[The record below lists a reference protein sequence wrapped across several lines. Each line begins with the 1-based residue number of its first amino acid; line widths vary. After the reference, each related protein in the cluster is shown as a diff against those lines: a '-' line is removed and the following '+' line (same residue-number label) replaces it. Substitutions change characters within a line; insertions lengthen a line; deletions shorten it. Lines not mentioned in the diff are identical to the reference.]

1 MPVTF
6 RWHSA
11 IAATAVSLATLPAL
25 HAAPAATPAA
35 PPVAAPAAKAAE
47 DSPAAAINSPLDA
60 PLFYQLLIGELEL
73 RAGEAG
79 TAFEVVLDAARRTG
93 DAALY
98 RRAVDIAL
106 QARAGDLALAA
117 TQGWRKAIPDS
128 MDALRLQLQILS
140 ALNKLGEAAEPLRTL
155 LRLTSEAERPGL
167 IAALPRFLQRA
178 NDRAVTAALLEEV
191 LTPYLANK
199 ATVVPARVALG
210 RGWLAAGSSERALA
224 LAVQAQRDDP
234 TAPGPVLLAMELM
247 ASQPAAETLVTAH
260 LQQPKADPAMRLAYV
275 RVLTSSQRY
284 ADAVRQLEVVTR
296 EQPEL
301 APPFL
306 SLGALHL
313 ELKQAKQGEAALLRY
328 VALAQARAST
338 ATGAAGAAGATA
350 AGAASGAAS
359 AAEGEDEEDGAT
371 PDEQGLVQ
379 AWLMLAQ
386 AAEQRADYK
395 AAESWLAR
403 IDDPKRALEVQSRR
417 ASLLARQ
424 GRLEEA
430 RVLIRN
436 APESDPGDARAKLIA
451 EASLLRD
458 VKRWQDAYDV
468 LATANQRFADDS
480 DLLYEQA
487 MMAEK
492 LNRLDDM
499 ERMLRRVIALKP
511 ESAHAHNALGY
522 SLVDR
527 SQRLAE
533 ARALIQRALELA
545 PGDPFIT
552 DSLGWAEFR
561 LGNAEEALRL
571 LRKAYAARPDP
582 EIAAHLG
589 EVLWSVGQR
598 DEARRVWRDARTR
611 DAANDVL
618 RETLSRLKADL

>member
-1 MPVTF
+1 MHVTF
-6 RWHSA
+6 RWRRA
-11 IAATAVSLATLPAL
+11 IVATAVSLATLPAL
-25 HAAPAATPAA
+25 HAADAVTPAVSPPTTPVATPVATAA
-35 PPVAAPAAKAAE
+35 EAAPAAVV
-47 DSPAAAINSPLDA
+47 NSPLDA
-60 PLFYQLLIGELEL
+60 PLFYQLLIGEMEL
-73 RAGEAG
+73 RAGEPG

-93 DAALY
+93 DGALY

-106 QARAGDLALAA
+106 QARAGDMALAA
-117 TQGWRKAIPDS
+117 TQTWRKAIPDS
-128 MDALRLQLQILS
+128 MDALRLQLQILA

-155 LRLTSEAERPGL
+155 LRLTPEAERPAL

-178 NDRAVTAALLEEV
+178 NDRAQTAALLEEV

-199 ATVVPARVALG
+199 ATAVPARVALG

-224 LAVQAQRDDP
+224 LAVQAQNDDP
-234 TAPGPVLLAMELM
+234 AAPGPVLLAMELM
-247 ASQPAAETLVTAH
+247 ASQPAAEALVTAH
-260 LQQPKADPAMRLAYV
+260 LQQPKVDPAMRLAYV
-275 RVLTSSQRY
+275 RVLTGSQRY
-284 ADAVRQLEVVTR
+284 ADAVRQLEVITR
-296 EQPEL
+296 EQPDL

-313 ELKQAKQGEAALLRY
+313 ELKQSKQGEAALLRY
-328 VALAQARAST
+328 VALVQAQAPA
-338 ATGAAGAAGATA
+338 AANAPAGGAAATD
-350 AGAASGAAS
+350 GDD
-359 AAEGEDEEDGAT
+359 EEEDGTSPA
-371 PDEQGLVQ
+371 EQGLVQ

-386 AAEQRADYK
+386 AAEQRSDYK

-424 GRLEEA
+424 GKLAEA
-430 RVLIRN
+430 RALIQG
-436 APESDPGDARAKLIA
+436 APESEPGDARAKLIA
-451 EASLLRD
+451 EAGLLRD

-468 LATANQRFADDS
+468 LGAANQRFADDS

-499 ERMLRRVIALKP
+499 ERLLRRVIALKP

-522 SLVDR
+522 SLADR
-527 SQRLAE
+527 SQRLPE
-533 ARALIQRALELA
+533 ARALIQRALELS

-561 LGNAEEALRL
+561 LGNADEALRL

-589 EVLWSVGQR
+589 EVLWTTGKR
-598 DEARRVWRDARTR
+598 DEARRVWREAKSR

-618 RETLSRLKADL
+618 RETLTRLKAEL